1 MDHQSQID
9 YYEGLLAKHGDSPLS
24 LDWNSRESQ
33 RLRYQ
38 VLKELFIYGKKG
50 AGVSVLDVGC
60 GFGDLYGYFKAEG
73 LLSRHKIS
81 YTGTDISPK
90 ILEVARKK
98 YPDARFELKDI
109 LTDRQMPRFDYV
121 FCSGALNI
129 RTADR
134 EEHLEF
140 VKEMIFRMWDLA
152 AYGAAINFLGEGML
166 PVADQDDVNSGRY
179 FFFSPELVLSYVRFV
194 CGRYILRNDY
204 HAGDFT
210 VYMLK

>member
-1 MDHQSQID
+1 MDHQAQID
-9 YYEGLLAKHGDSPLS
+9 YYEGLLAKHGDSPLA

-33 RLRYQ
+33 RLRYEI
-38 VLKELFIYGKKG
+38 LKELFLYGKKG
-50 AGVSVLDVGC
+50 SGITVLDVGC

-73 LLSRHKIS
+73 LVNRHKIS
-81 YTGTDISPK
+81 YTGSDISPK

-98 YPDARFELKDI
+98 YPAAKFELKDI
-109 LTDRQMPRFDYV
+109 LTDRQVPQYDYV

-129 RTADR
+129 RTTGK
-134 EEHLEF
+134 EEHLEL
-140 VKEMIFRMWDLA
+140 VKEMIFRMYDLA
-152 AYGAAINFLGEGML
+152 RYGAALNFLGEGML

-179 FFFSPELVLSYVRFV
+179 FFFQPELILSYVRFV
-194 CGRYILRNDY
+194 CGRYILRHDY

>member
-1 MDHQSQID
+1 MDHQEQID
-9 YYEGLLAKHGDSPLS
+9 YYEGLLAKHGDSHLA

-33 RLRYQ
+33 RLRFQ
-38 VLKELFIYGKKG
+38 ILKELFIYGKKNS
-50 AGVSVLDVGC
+50 GVSVLDIGC

-81 YTGTDISPK
+81 YTGYDISPK

-109 LTDRQMPRFDYV
+109 LADRQVPQFDYV

-129 RTADR
+129 RTTGKA
-134 EEHLEF
+134 EHLEL
-140 VKEMIFRMWDLA
+140 VKEMIFRMYDLA
-152 AYGAAINFLGEGML
+152 RHGLGANFLGEGMM
-166 PVADQDDVNSGRY
+166 PVADPEDLSSGRY
-179 FFFSPELVLSYVRFV
+179 FFFSPEQILSYVRFV
-194 CGRYILRNDY
+194 CGRYILRHDY

-210 VYMLK
+210 VYLFK